1 MPYILGSSK
10 SMIIDYKIENLA
22 ETAYLTQLNISIP
35 DSVSFLKIPSVCRQ
49 QADSNN
55 DLLCDINGGS
65 PLYNNS
71 SAYFKLTL
79 DTTKLYGS
87 QLHIKAH
94 VLSTGDESNEMDNNY
109 SNIISLAEFSDV
121 EISG

>member
-10 SMIIDYKIENLA
+10 SIIIDYKIENLA

-35 DSVSFLKIPSVCRQ
+35 DSVSFLKIPSVCRL
-49 QADSNN
+49 QAESNN

-79 DTTKLYGS
+79 DTTKLYGNH
-87 QLHIKAH
+87 LLIKAH
-94 VLSTGDESNEMDNNY
+94 VLSTGDESNEMDNSY
-109 SNIISLAEFSDV
+109 SNMIYLAEFSDI
-121 EISG
+121 EITG

>member
-10 SMIIDYKIENLA
+10 SLIIDYKIENLA

-49 QADSNN
+49 QPDSNN

-79 DTTKLYGS
+79 DTTKLYGNL
-87 QLHIKAH
+87 LHIKAH

-109 SNIISLAEFSDV
+109 SNMIYLAEFSDI